1 MIVIAILLTLTLPLG
16 SMVIFKLFAGRS
28 AVALGVPHLELL
40 GTFPDVP
47 RPDFTIQ
54 DWLNRHF
61 QDNAST
67 WFSRYFGARG
77 LFVKVGNQVNY
88 SLFGTS
94 YMNNQTIIIGK
105 QSQLY
110 EVEYIKNYCKL
121 IHPMPQDHAEA
132 QVKDLAEIQ
141 DRLGQHGIAFVLL
154 ISPSKATIYPEYIPD
169 IFCRSPKSTSR
180 DYENFVPLLDQY
192 KINYVDGHAITL
204 AAKTREQAPVFSQGG
219 IHWNHFGAYH
229 TVERLL
235 EMIAALTD
243 RSIGRLS
250 LHRLEIDHTPRGTDK
265 DLAELLNLISPPYN
279 YLVPH
284 PTIVREGPAHDL
296 GKAVFVGGSFM
307 WTVLDILDPT
317 HVFQA
322 MDAYYYYKLLL
333 KSYPDRTSRQI
344 DVSQIDWN
352 KDVLTSQ
359 VLVLE
364 INETNFSNE
373 YVSAFL
379 SDISGHLRANPH
391 N

>member
-1 MIVIAILLTLTLPLG
+1 MIVIAILLILTLPLG
-16 SMVIFKLFAGRS
+16 SMVVFKLLAGRS
-28 AVALGVPHLELL
+28 AVALGASHLELV

-54 DWLNRHF
+54 DWLNHRF
-61 QDNAST
+61 QEGASS

-77 LFVKVGNQVNY
+77 LFVKLGNQVNY

-110 EVEYIKNYCKL
+110 EVAYINNYCKL
-121 IHPMPQDHAEA
+121 IHPMPQEHAEA
-132 QVKDLAEIQ
+132 HVKEIAEIQ
-141 DRLGQHGIAFVLL
+141 DRLGQHGMAFVLL
-154 ISPSKATIYPEYIPD
+154 ISPSKAAIYPEFIPD

-180 DYENFVPLLDQY
+180 DYENFVPLLDKY

-219 IHWNHFGAYH
+219 THWNYLGAYY

-235 EMIAALTD
+235 EMIEALT
-243 RSIGRLS
+243 RQSIGRLS
-250 LHRLEIDHTPRGTDK
+250 LQGLEIDHKPSGTDK

-284 PTIVREGPAHDL
+284 PTIVREGPAQDL
-296 GKAVFVGGSFM
+296 GKAVFVGGSFI
-307 WTVLDILDPT
+307 WTVLDILNFT
-317 HVFQA
+317 NIFQA

-333 KSYPDRTSRQI
+333 KSYPARTSRSI

-364 INETNFSNE
+364 INEINFSNE
-373 YVSAFL
+373 YLPAFL
-379 SDISGHLRANPH
+379 SDILGHLRANPH
-391 N
+391 D